1 MEYVSRANEIV
12 KNFRETRLN
21 TLRPASEFFNP
32 RQLSRPTDS
41 NQVIERIT
49 YNTRYFAG
57 NYIIVVGI
65 LALYA
70 ILTNYWLLIAIA
82 FLVGG
87 FAAINR
93 LAPEPRQV
101 GDYIITQKGLYIGL
115 LVIGIPLLW
124 ISAPIWTFFWIVGAS
139 VVLILFHACLIEPGV
154 ESEYAAVQDQV

>member
-1 MEYVSRANEIV
+1 MEYVLRAGEIA
-12 KNFRETRLN
+12 KNFRETRLS
-21 TLRPASEFFNP
+21 TLRPASEFFNH

-41 NQVIERIT
+41 NQAFERIT

-57 NYIIVVGI
+57 NYFLVVAI

-70 ILTNYWLLIAIA
+70 VLTNKWLLIAIA
-82 FLVGG
+82 FIVCG
-87 FAAINR
+87 FTAINR

-115 LVIGIPLLW
+115 FGVGTVLLW
-124 ISAPIWTFFWIVGAS
+124 LAAPISTFFWIIGAS
-139 VVLILFHACLIEPGV
+139 VFLILFHACLIEPGV